1 MQSYQ
6 EFERQQA
13 KEIMEHDWALTQL
26 RGVSRVQEPPV
37 SLEDFLNQNKPE
49 EPLVDKSYRLHQEQR
64 KANKK
69 VNLSF
74 NRLAFSV
81 KQQISADKKGEKYGI
96 MD

>member
-13 KEIMEHDWALTQL
+13 KEIMEHDRALARFRDDL
-26 RGVSRVQEPPV
+26 MVENEVL
-37 SLEDFLNQNKPE
+37 SLEELMKQTLP

-69 VNLSF
+69 VNMSF

-81 KQQISADKKGEKYGI
+81 KQQISVDKQGEKHGI

>member
-13 KEIMEHDWALTQL
+13 KEVMEKDPALARFRDDL
-26 RGVSRVQEPPV
+26 MVENEVL
-37 SLEDFLNQNKPE
+37 SLEELMKQTMP
-49 EPLVDKSYRLHQEQR
+49 EPLIDKSYRLHQEQR

-81 KQQISADKKGEKYGI
+81 KQQISVDKQGEKHGI

>member
-13 KEIMEHDWALTQL
+13 KEIMEHDRALARFRDDL
-26 RGVSRVQEPPV
+26 MVENKVV
-37 SLEDFLNQNKPE
+37 SLEELMKQTLP

-69 VNLSF
+69 VNMSF
-74 NRLAFSV
+74 NMLTFAV
-81 KQQISADKKGEKYGI
+81 KQQISVDKQGEKYGNV
-96 MD
+96 D

>member
-13 KEIMEHDWALTQL
+13 KEIMEHDQALARFRDDL
-26 RGVSRVQEPPV
+26 MVENEVL
-37 SLEDFLNQNKPE
+37 SLEELMKQTMP
-49 EPLVDKSYRLHQEQR
+49 EPLVDKSYRLHKEQR

-81 KQQISADKKGEKYGI
+81 KQQISVDKQGEKHGNV
-96 MD
+96 D

>member
-13 KEIMEHDWALTQL
+13 KEIMEKDQALTQL

-49 EPLVDKSYRLHQEQR
+49 PMIDKSYRLHQEQR
-64 KANKK
+64 KANKR

-74 NRLAFSV
+74 NMLTFAV
-81 KQQISADKKGEKYGI
+81 KQQISTDKQGEKHGNV
-96 MD
+96 D

>member
-13 KEIMEHDWALTQL
+13 KEIMEKDQALTQL

-37 SLEDFLNQNKPE
+37 SLEDFLVQNKPE
-49 EPLVDKSYRLHQEQR
+49 PLIDKSYRLHQEQR

-69 VNLSF
+69 VNMSF
-74 NRLAFSV
+74 NMLTFAV
-81 KQQISADKKGEKYGI
+81 KQQISVDKQREKHGNV
-96 MD
+96 D

>member
-13 KEIMEHDWALTQL
+13 KEIMEKDPALARFRDDL
-26 RGVSRVQEPPV
+26 MVENEVL
-37 SLEDFLNQNKPE
+37 SLEELMKQTLP
-49 EPLVDKSYRLHQEQR
+49 EPLIDKSYRLHKEQR

-81 KQQISADKKGEKYGI
+81 KQQITEDKQGEKHGNV
-96 MD
+96 D